1 MVFTN
6 TKAAIGNTFK
16 KFGEAF
22 SSVKSIFSAFKQD
35 LEEIGRFFD
44 VMWAE
49 TARLAKGVIENT
61 GKVMDNVATYMA
73 LQGHAIKS
81 SLDAYA
87 AGAGAMRTASG
98 VVSFLTSTYDLDVD
112 EVNKY
117 VDKMSR
123 EAYVSVMLDNK
134 NNVPLDSIKSDLMA
148 QGYKYAGKS
157 QDGYDVLMKNQ
168 KDSEIIVK
176 IGPSIGIEV
185 KKKY

>member
-1 MVFTN
+1 MFTN
-6 TKAAIGNTFK
+6 TRAAVGNTFK
-16 KFGEAF
+16 KFGDAF
-22 SSVKSIFSAFKQD
+22 SSVKSIFTAFKQD
-35 LEEIGRFFD
+35 LEDIGRFFSA
-44 VMWAE
+44 MWAE
-49 TARLAKGVIENT
+49 TARLAKGIVENT
-61 GKVMDNVATYMA
+61 GKAIDNVATYMV

-87 AGAGAMRTASG
+87 AGAGAMRAASG

-123 EAYVSVMLDNK
+123 EAYVGVTLDNK

-148 QGYKYAGKS
+148 QGYKYAGKTE
-157 QDGYDVLMKNQ
+157 DGYDMLTKNQ
-168 KDSEIIVK
+168 KDTEIAVK
-176 IGPSIGIEV
+176 IGPSISVEV